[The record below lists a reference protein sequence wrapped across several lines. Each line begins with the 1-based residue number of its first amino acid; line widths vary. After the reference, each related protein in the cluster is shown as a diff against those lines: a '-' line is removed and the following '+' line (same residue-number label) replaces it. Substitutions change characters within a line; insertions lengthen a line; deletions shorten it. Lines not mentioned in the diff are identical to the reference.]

1 MIKGIT
7 VTLYERTQSGVDAL
21 NKAIYTESPIKV
33 QNVIVSPATAEEVT
47 DSVSLYGRKAVY
59 TLCIPKGDTHDWTG
73 CKVTIK
79 GTDYRVIG
87 AAEEWIDDMLPLA
100 WNKKIKVERYE

>member
-7 VTLYERTQSGVDAL
+7 VTLHERAQSGIDAL
-21 NKAIYTESPIKV
+21 GKTIYTETPTAV
-33 QNVIVSPATAEEVT
+33 ENVLVSPATAEEVT

-59 TLCIPKGDTHDWTG
+59 TLCIPKGDSHDWTG
-73 CKVTIK
+73 CRVTIK

-87 AAEEWIDDMLPLA
+87 AAEEWIDYMLPLR
-100 WNKKIKVERYE
+100 WNKKVKVERYE